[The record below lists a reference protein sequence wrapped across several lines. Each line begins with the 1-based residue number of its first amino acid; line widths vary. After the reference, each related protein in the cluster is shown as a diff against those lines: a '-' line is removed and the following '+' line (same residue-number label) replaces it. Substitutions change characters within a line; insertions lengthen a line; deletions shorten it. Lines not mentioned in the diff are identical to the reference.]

1 MLAAM
6 RFVWLAAILS
16 SSLLW
21 AGSPDQDM
29 NVNTR
34 YTVESVELS
43 GDNHTGISAGLRGEL
58 TRLVGERLNPAA
70 LDDLAG
76 RIRRELHVRAVTHRL
91 LRGEKP
97 EHVRVVFDVRGTPA
111 RFDAS
116 VPRLVYLSDAGLNGT
131 VEGTATVGTHAFTI
145 GVVSDG
151 DELAER
157 YAGIIARY
165 EDKRL
170 ATDRVRFR
178 LDFESYHEQWNPATS
193 NALDT
198 VGAATDTS
206 GIYRTRQNIE
216 PLVTFVLSR
225 GSPGTLNLT
234 LGTSFERFET
244 QFPAARTE
252 SANAMVTT
260 LRYHRRLESSNAN
273 QQEWDAGYSLRAAT
287 SSLGSDYSYTRH
299 QGDVQYAYLWGR
311 SQIMDQFTTG
321 EITGRAP
328 LYERFML
335 GNSTM
340 LRGWNRFE
348 LDPLGGSRVMHNS
361 LEYRYRILDVF
372 YDSGAIWDQGE
383 TAVLRHSVGVGVRQN
398 GLYAA
403 LAFPIREGHI
413 EPVFMVGMNY

>member
-1 MLAAM
+1 M
-6 RFVWLAAILS
+6 RFAWLASVLW
-16 SSLLW
+16 SSLLL
-21 AGSPDQDM
+21 AGTPEQDM

-34 YTVESVELS
+34 YTVESVELA
-43 GDNHTGISAGLRGEL
+43 GDNPAGISTGLRGEL
-58 TRLVGERLNPAA
+58 TRLVGEKLNPAA
-70 LDDLAG
+70 LDDLAT

-91 LRGEKP
+91 LRGQKP
-97 EHVRVVFDVRGTPA
+97 EHVRVVFEVLGTPA
-111 RFDAS
+111 KFEAS
-116 VPRLVYLSDAGLNGT
+116 VPKLVYGNNSGLSGLA
-131 VEGTATVGTHAFTI
+131 EGTATVGSRAFTF

-151 DELAER
+151 DALAER
-157 YAGIIARY
+157 YSGIVARY

-170 ATDRVRFR
+170 EGDRVRFR
-178 LDFESYHEQWNPATS
+178 LDFESYREQWNQAATS
-193 NALDT
+193 ALSQP
-198 VGAATDTS
+198 GAPSDTS

-225 GSPGTLNLT
+225 TGSSLVNLT
-234 LGTSFERFET
+234 VGTSFERFQS

-260 LRYHRRLESSNAN
+260 LRYHRRVEGSGAN

-287 SSLGSDYSYTRH
+287 SFLGSDFAYYRH
-299 QGDVQYAYLWGR
+299 QGNVEYACSWGR
-311 SQIMDQFTTG
+311 SQILDDLTAG
-321 EITGRAP
+321 AIDGRAP
-328 LYERFML
+328 LYERFIL

-348 LDPLGGSRVMHNS
+348 LDPLGGSRVVANT
-361 LEYRYRILDVF
+361 LEYRYRLLDVF

-383 TAVLRHSVGVGVRQN
+383 TAVLRHSVGIGVRQN
-398 GLYAA
+398 GMYAA